1 MTTSD
6 RLREALARNLQTAT
20 RARGFDA
27 VVRAEIVAIPLDWA
41 TLAPIVEGLVRA
53 VQEELEEDARC
64 KERKHFHRAWV
75 RGFVTACAE
84 RGMTGEAALIPL
96 AHLTLLTCY
105 DEGIMLRVFASSLG
119 YGVGQAWADVS
130 GDEAER
136 QVWLEALRRG
146 IREGLR
152 ALADEA
158 EALDPELVAP
168 EAALFGAA
176 ERGMALGGFLQSF
189 SPWRG
194 KRNA

>member
-1 MTTSD
+1 MTTSET
-6 RLREALARNLQTAT
+6 LREALSRNIQTAS
-20 RARGFDA
+20 RAQGFDA
-27 VVRAEIVAIPLDWA
+27 VVRAEIAALPLDWA
-41 TLAPIVEGLVRA
+41 ILAPVVEDLVRA
-53 VQEELEEDARC
+53 VQEELEADARC

-84 RGMTGEAALIPL
+84 RGMRGKEALLPL

-130 GDEAER
+130 GDGTER
-136 QVWLEALRRG
+136 RDWLAALRQG
-146 IREGLR
+146 IREGLG
-152 ALADEA
+152 ALAGDA

-176 ERGMALGGFLQSF
+176 ERGMALGGFLRSF

-194 KRNA
+194 SRNA